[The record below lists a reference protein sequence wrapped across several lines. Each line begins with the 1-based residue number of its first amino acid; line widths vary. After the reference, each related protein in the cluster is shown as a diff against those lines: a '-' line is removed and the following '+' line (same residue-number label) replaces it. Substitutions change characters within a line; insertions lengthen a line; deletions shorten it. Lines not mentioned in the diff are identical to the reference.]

1 MAWLDPRRTV
11 DRLFAGAARIQ
22 RTIEFMEFI
31 EGQESFIVEAQT
43 SLFGF
48 RRRIRQVRRR
58 LVSLGIGVLAVGG
71 FLYLVLAYPRETRQM
86 IPGDLPYPFLHYG
99 LLGLLIILVV
109 VLISNLRDM
118 GDNH

>member
-1 MAWLDPRRTV
+1 VPSRTLQRVSAIWLEATLSPGRLADLDRVASHQLV
-11 DRLFAGAARIQ
+11 DH
-22 RTIEFMEFI
+22 
-31 EGQESFIVEAQT
+31 
-43 SLFGF
+43 
-48 RRRIRQVRRR
+48 
-58 LVSLGIGVLAVGG
+58 GVLAVGG
-71 FLYLVLAYPRETRQM
+71 SLYLVLAYPRETRQM